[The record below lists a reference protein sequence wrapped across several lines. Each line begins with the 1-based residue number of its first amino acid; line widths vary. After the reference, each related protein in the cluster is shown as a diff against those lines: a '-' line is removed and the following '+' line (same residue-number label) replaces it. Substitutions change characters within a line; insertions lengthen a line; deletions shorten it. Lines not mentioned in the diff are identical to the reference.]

1 MADLS
6 NHINQLKNQLQ
17 LLLKKHTTIV
27 SENLQLNKIVN
38 DLNQKVASHKIQVE
52 RLQQEQ
58 LILKASLDTM
68 DEADK
73 KNLEKK
79 INGYIRNIEKSI
91 SLLGHKQNV

>member
-1 MADLS
+1 LADLS

-52 RLQQEQ
+52 KLQQEQ

-68 DEADK
+68 DEAEK

>member
-27 SENLQLNKIVN
+27 SENLQLNKIVY
-38 DLNQKVASHKIQVE
+38 DLNVKVASHKIQIE
-52 RLQQEQ
+52 KLQQEQ

-68 DEADK
+68 DEAEK

>member
-1 MADLS
+1 LADLS

-17 LLLKKHTTIV
+17 LLLKQHTTII

-38 DLNQKVASHKIQVE
+38 DLNQKVATHKIQVE
-52 RLQQEQ
+52 KLQQEQ

-68 DEADK
+68 DETEK

>member
-17 LLLKKHTTIV
+17 LLLKQHTTVI

-38 DLNQKVASHKIQVE
+38 DLNQKVATHKIQVE
-52 RLQQEQ
+52 KLQQEQ

-68 DEADK
+68 DETEK

>member
-1 MADLS
+1 MADLN

-17 LLLKKHTTIV
+17 LLLKQHIAIV
-27 SENLQLNKIVN
+27 TENLQLNKIVN
-38 DLNQKVASHKIQVE
+38 DLNQKVVSQKVQVE
-52 RLQQEQ
+52 KLQQEQ

-68 DEADK
+68 DEAEK
-73 KNLEKK
+73 KNLERK

>member
-6 NHINQLKNQLQ
+6 NHINQLKILLQ
-17 LLLKKHTTIV
+17 LLLKQYSVII
-27 SENLQLNKIVN
+27 SENLQLKKTVN
-38 DLNQKVASHKIQVE
+38 DLDKEVTNHKVQLEK
-52 RLQQEQ
+52 LQQEQ

-68 DEADK
+68 DEAEK

>member
-1 MADLS
+1 MADL
-6 NHINQLKNQLQ
+6 NKHINQLKSLLQ
-17 LLLKKHTTIV
+17 LLLKQHMAIV
-27 SENLQLNKIVN
+27 RENLQLNKIVN
-38 DLNQKVASHKIQVE
+38 DLNQKVVSQKVHVE
-52 RLQQEQ
+52 KLQQEQ

-68 DEADK
+68 DESEK

>member
-1 MADLS
+1 MVDLS
-6 NHINQLKNQLQ
+6 NHINQLKIQLQ
-17 LLLKKHTTIV
+17 LLLKQHTAIV

-38 DLNQKVASHKIQVE
+38 DLNEKVANHKIQVE
-52 RLQQEQ
+52 KMQQEQ
-58 LILKASLDTM
+58 LILKASLDMM
-68 DEADK
+68 DEAEK